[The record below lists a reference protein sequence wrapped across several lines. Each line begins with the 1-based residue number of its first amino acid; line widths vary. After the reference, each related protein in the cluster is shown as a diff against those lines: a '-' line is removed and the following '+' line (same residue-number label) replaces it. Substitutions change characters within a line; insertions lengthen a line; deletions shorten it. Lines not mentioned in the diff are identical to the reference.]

1 MPPKKSTR
9 GKTSVSDLQ
18 KHLDNVKKDL
28 KELTSKIGKANRSE
42 LSKLSYEASKTV
54 GDTASDIIK
63 NSSVLLEK
71 ASKVLHG
78 AIEGGKKAAA
88 KSTTAKKKTARKP
101 AAKKSAPKRK
111 TTTARKTTAKK
122 TTTRRKTT
130 AAKKTSTSATAK
142 RKPAAKKTTTRST
155 ARKTTTARKRTAKK

>member
-1 MPPKKSTR
+1 MPPKKGTK
-9 GKTSVSDLQ
+9 GKTSVNELQ

-28 KELTSKIGKANRSE
+28 KELTTKIGKANRTE

-78 AIEGGKKAAA
+78 AIEGGKKAIDKQAAA
-88 KSTTAKKKTARKP
+88 KKAATKKP
-101 AAKKSAPKRK
+101 AAKRKTATKGK
-111 TTTARKTTAKK
+111 TTTARKTT
-122 TTTRRKTT
+122 
-130 AAKKTSTSATAK
+130 TSATAK
-142 RKPAAKKTTTRST
+142 RKPAAKKTTARAT
-155 ARKTTTARKRTAKK
+155 AKKTSTARKRTTKK